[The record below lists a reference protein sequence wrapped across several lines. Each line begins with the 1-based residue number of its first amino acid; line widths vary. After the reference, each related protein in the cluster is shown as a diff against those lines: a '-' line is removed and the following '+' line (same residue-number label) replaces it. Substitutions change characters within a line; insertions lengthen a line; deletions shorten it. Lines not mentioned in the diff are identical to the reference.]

1 MHARPQIKTY
11 LLATKLRRYARIGAN
26 PGAYR
31 DYSATTARRNYARLY
46 ARHEN
51 LARSIG
57 LTPLSAYPP
66 L

>member
-11 LLATKLRRYARIGAN
+11 LLATKLRRYARIGAYPSCYPN
-26 PGAYR
+26 
-31 DYSATTARRNYARLY
+31 YSVATARRNYARLF
-46 ARHEN
+46 AKHEN